1 MLRAIILSTAF
12 LATAC
17 ATAEAQRAEPT
28 LDLSTAQVIIAAC
41 VDHAAA
47 NGHGVAVSVFDQ
59 HGNLKAFAQM
69 DTADASVRDVSQW
82 KGRSAAMYG
91 VASAETAKW
100 GGPAPNMATWR
111 GGLPIR
117 LATGQLIGG
126 VGVSGAPSEFD
137 EECGNTGIAAAGLP
151 MAEIV
156 E

>member
-1 MLRAIILSTAF
+1 
-12 LATAC
+12 
-17 ATAEAQRAEPT
+17 
-28 LDLSTAQVIIAAC
+28 
-41 VDHAAA
+41 
-47 NGHGVAVSVFDQ
+47 
-59 HGNLKAFAQM
+59 
-69 DTADASVRDVSQW
+69 
-82 KGRSAAMYG
+82 
-91 VASAETAKW
+91 
-100 GGPAPNMATWR
+100 MATWR